1 MNLGI
6 HPYHDN
12 LRNMGVFLMGDV
24 SARYEARG
32 RGRDGTT
39 GGKRISLGPVL
50 VGYWRNLMLRAEVKF
65 PVYEDVLGTQ
75 VGHGTEFNIGLG
87 VAF

>member
-1 MNLGI
+1 MNIGI

-12 LRNMGVFLMGDV
+12 RYNMGIFLMGDL

-32 RGRDGTT
+32 NDTAGTT

-50 VGYWRNLMLRAEVKF
+50 VGYWNNLMLRAEVKF
-65 PVYEDVLGTQ
+65 PVYESVWGTQ
-75 VGHGTEFNIGLG
+75 VGRGTDLNIGFG
-87 VAF
+87 VTF